1 MAALHHPLPARP
13 PAAPKAAS
21 APGAPRTG
29 RAVAG
34 RRTASGGRAVGAVPP
49 ADELGRDLALP
60 VGAAATAVAVTALLV
75 TGQAGHLW
83 LSLAAFALLTVAI
96 AAAARPRLVPAVV
109 LVSWM
114 FFDGF
119 VVHQRAELAWQQTD
133 RTSLWILAGAGLAGA
148 VCAAAV
154 RGARAARTRRGGAG

>member
-1 MAALHHPLPARP
+1 M
-13 PAAPKAAS
+13 
-21 APGAPRTG
+21 
-29 RAVAG
+29 
-34 RRTASGGRAVGAVPP
+34 
-49 ADELGRDLALP
+49 GRDLALP
-60 VGAAATAVAVTALLV
+60 VGAAVTAVAVTALLV

-119 VVHQRAELAWQQTD
+119 VVHQHAELAWRLTD
-133 RTSLWILAGAGLAGA
+133 RTSLWVLAVAGLAGA
-148 VCAAAV
+148 VCAAAA
-154 RGARAARTRRGGAG
+154 RGARAARARRGGAV